1 MSRESETLEI
11 VETIR
16 EINFG
21 KDKKPI
27 ENVQRPLVC
36 TMELHEKSEE
46 LQAQMLIIA
55 NATIEIEQIQKRIRE
70 LTQIMNLDLNKYLK
84 LNQEENGPS
93 TTWW

>member
-16 EINFG
+16 QANFYH
-21 KDKKPI
+21 DKKPI
-27 ENVQRPLVC
+27 ENVQRSLVC
-36 TMELHEKSEE
+36 TMELFESLEA
-46 LQAQMLIIA
+46 LQKQMLIIA

-70 LTQIMNLDLNKYLK
+70 LIQIMNLDLNKYLK

-93 TTWW
+93 TT

>member
-27 ENVQRPLVC
+27 ENVQRSLVC
-36 TMELHEKSEE
+36 TMELAESIAA

-55 NATIEIEQIQKRIRE
+55 NATIEIDNIEKRIGQ
-70 LTQIMNLDLNKYLK
+70 LNNVINIDLNKYLK
-84 LNQEENGPS
+84 LKKEENGPS
-93 TTWW
+93 TT